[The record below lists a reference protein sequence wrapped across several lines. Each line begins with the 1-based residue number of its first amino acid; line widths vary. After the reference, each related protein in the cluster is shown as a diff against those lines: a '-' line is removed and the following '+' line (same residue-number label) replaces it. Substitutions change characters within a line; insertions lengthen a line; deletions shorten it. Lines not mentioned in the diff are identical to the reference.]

1 MKISKIFLYDEPA
14 VQERQISNLKNFL
27 LETFPVEVEVKE
39 CIFHNLDEKDIEK
52 ISCCRVF
59 DTTSPFKKHTPNKQ
73 EIDFEKNVCKDT
85 KLMENTIK
93 VEDAERIEDVVMYD
107 GFQIQNAISTTI
119 SQDCLIQ
126 NNLHIIFTNKLTCT
140 YDNLDH
146 RYHGRTVICSNPAII
161 STTGMIEAPAKSRE
175 YYLEAMKCKVQGLD
189 IKSVKKNHSGEFL
202 DYHDQRLSKIA
213 EGCLLQAIFYYIT
226 GDAFCDSL
234 DCRLN
239 NAHWQKDLIYSQ
251 IKISKLCKKHQK
263 ILGDL

>member
-14 VQERQISNLKNFL
+14 VQEIQISNLKNFL

-39 CIFHNLDEKDIEK
+39 CVFHNLDEKDIEK

-119 SQDCLIQ
+119 SQDYLIQ
-126 NNLHIIFTNKLTCT
+126 NNLHIVFTNKLTCT

-202 DYHDQRLSKIA
+202 DLS
-213 EGCLLQAIFYYIT
+213 
-226 GDAFCDSL
+226 
-234 DCRLN
+234 
-239 NAHWQKDLIYSQ
+239 LIH
-251 IKISKLCKKHQK
+251 ISAPTRPY
-263 ILGDL
+263 

>member
-1 MKISKIFLYDEPA
+1 MKISKIFLYNEPA
-14 VQERQISNLKNFL
+14 VQEIQILNLKNFL

-39 CIFHNLDEKDIEK
+39 CVFHNLDEKDIEK

-73 EIDFEKNVCKDT
+73 EVDFEKNVCKDT

-119 SQDCLIQ
+119 SQDYLIQ
-126 NNLHIIFTNKLTCT
+126 NNLHIVFTNKLTCT

>member
-1 MKISKIFLYDEPA
+1 
-14 VQERQISNLKNFL
+14 
-27 LETFPVEVEVKE
+27 
-39 CIFHNLDEKDIEK
+39 
-52 ISCCRVF
+52 
-59 DTTSPFKKHTPNKQ
+59 
-73 EIDFEKNVCKDT
+73 
-85 KLMENTIK
+85 MENTIK

-119 SQDCLIQ
+119 SQDYLIQ
-126 NNLHIIFTNKLTCT
+126 NNLHIVFTNKLTCT

-226 GDAFCDSL
+226 GDAFCDRL

>member
-1 MKISKIFLYDEPA
+1 MKFSKIFLYNEPA
-14 VQERQISNLKNFL
+14 VQEIQILNLKNFL
-27 LETFPVEVEVKE
+27 LETFPVKVEVKE
-39 CIFHNLDEKDIEK
+39 CVFHNLDEKDIEK

-119 SQDCLIQ
+119 SQDYLIQ
-126 NNLHIIFTNKLTCT
+126 NNLHIVFTNKLTCT